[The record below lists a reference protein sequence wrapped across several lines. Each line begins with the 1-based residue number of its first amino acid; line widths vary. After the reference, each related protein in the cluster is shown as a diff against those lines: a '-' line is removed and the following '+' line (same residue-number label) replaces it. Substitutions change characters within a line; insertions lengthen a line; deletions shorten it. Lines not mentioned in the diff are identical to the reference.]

1 MRSGPIVVLIVCLCA
16 ASLAAP
22 AARAEATR
30 SGAGLVDSRI
40 EGQAADGCQVGVTD
54 AGVTDAMRPGPAS
67 GLAHDPAS
75 DPAPGTGILTLA
87 GIALIGV
94 GLAGTRVPGRLYET
108 VSTWL
113 RPRRRPF
120 GTQPHAA

>member
-16 ASLAAP
+16 AAVAAP
-22 AARAEATR
+22 AARAEAIP
-30 SGAGLVDSRI
+30 SGSGLAASRT
-40 EGQAADGCQVGVTD
+40 EGPAADGCQMGITD

-67 GLAHDPAS
+67 GLARDPAS
-75 DPAPGTGILTLA
+75 DPAPGVGILTLA
-87 GIALIGV
+87 GIALIGL
-94 GLAGTRVPGRLYET
+94 GLAGTRVPGRLYEA

-113 RPRRRPF
+113 RPRRRLF